1 MKVLPLQSSF
11 SFFPKTGFALP
22 GLLVFVLFFVFFI
35 LHINFKIRLSIS
47 VKKTC
52 WDFDKDGVDAIGQF
66 GGDLPSEQ
74 YWSPNLWTRNVSIY
88 SDNLSFPS
96 AMFCRFQC
104 TGHAVLI
111 RNLFLFYSFCC
122 YRAELFFLISFS
134 DGSSPVCRNVIDFCT
149 LILYP
154 TSFWIFL
161 LIIRE
166 LSWSPSG
173 CLHRRT
179 GHLE

>member
-66 GGDLPSEQ
+66 GGDLPLSNIGLLICEHET
-74 YWSPNLWTRNVSIY
+74 SPFIQIIFHFPQRCFVVFSVRVMLFLYEIY
-88 SDNLSFPS
+88 SCFILF
-96 AMFCRFQC
+96 AA
-104 TGHAVLI
+104 TE
-111 RNLFLFYSFCC
+111 RNC
-122 YRAELFFLISFS
+122 FS
-134 DGSSPVCRNVIDFCT
+134 
-149 LILYP
+149 
-154 TSFWIFL
+154 
-161 LIIRE
+161 
-166 LSWSPSG
+166 
-173 CLHRRT
+173 
-179 GHLE
+179 